1 MTQIN
6 RRNFNLSVLSG
17 AALVAGCGNGIGSG
31 NPEAIDNQVQATLE
45 DMFQNY
51 PDTQDL
57 AAKST
62 GMLVMPLI
70 TKIGLV
76 FPGGSFGQGALII
89 NSTVVDY
96 YSAASGSIG
105 LQFGGQQS
113 THVLFFM
120 TEDALA
126 GFRRSPGWVGSM
138 DVEYATPERGKSV
151 RAQTLTSLAPV
162 IGVVFAQSG
171 LRLGATLE
179 GTKYSR
185 IIP

>member
-57 AAKST
+57 AAKSN
-62 GMLVMPLI
+62 GMLVMPLV
-70 TKIGLV
+70 TKAGFLL
-76 FPGGSFGQGALII
+76 GGSFGRGALVI
-89 NSTVVDY
+89 NNTVVDY
-96 YSAASGSIG
+96 YSATSGNFG
-105 LQFGGQQS
+105 LQIGGQQFA
-113 THVLFFM
+113 HVLFFM

-162 IGVVFAQSG
+162 IGVVLAQSG

>member
-6 RRNFNLSVLSG
+6 RRNFNFSILS
-17 AALVAGCGNGIGSG
+17 AATLVAGCGNGIGSG
-31 NPEAIDNQVQATLE
+31 NPEVIDGQVQATLE

-57 AAKST
+57 AAKSN
-62 GMLVMPLI
+62 GMLVMPLV
-70 TKIGLV
+70 TKGGFLL
-76 FPGGSFGQGALII
+76 GGSFGRGALLI
-89 NSTVVDY
+89 NNAVVDY
-96 YSAASGSIG
+96 YSATSGNVG
-105 LQFGGQQS
+105 LQIGGQQFA
-113 THVLFFM
+113 HVLFFM

-126 GFRRSPGWVGSM
+126 GFRRSPGWVGGA

>member
-57 AAKST
+57 AAKSN
-62 GMLVMPLI
+62 GMLVMPLV
-70 TKIGLV
+70 TKAGFLL
-76 FPGGSFGQGALII
+76 GGSFGRGALVI
-89 NSTVVDY
+89 NNTVVDY
-96 YSAASGSIG
+96 YSATSGNFG
-105 LQFGGQQS
+105 LQIGGQQFA
-113 THVLFFM
+113 HVLFFM

-126 GFRRSPGWVGSM
+126 GFRRSPGWVGGAG
-138 DVEYATPERGKSV
+138 VEYATPERGKSV

>member
-1 MTQIN
+1 MRSHNIY
-6 RRNFNLSVLSG
+6 NLLIVFFALSG
-17 AALVAGCGNGIGSG
+17 IVSCSNGIGS
-31 NPEAIDNQVQATLE
+31 NNTPKMDARVEATLSA
-45 DMFQNY
+45 MFETY
-51 PDTQDL
+51 PGTQQL
-57 AAKST
+57 AEKSS
-62 GMLVMPLI
+62 GMLVMPL
-70 TKIGLV
+70 TTEAGFGL
-76 FPGGSFGQGALII
+76 GAGFGRGALRI
-89 NSTVVDY
+89 NDANVDY
-96 YSAASGSIG
+96 YSAVSASIG
-105 LQFGGQQS
+105 FQIGSQQYS
-113 THVLFFM
+113 HVLFFM

-126 GFRRSPGWVGSM
+126 GFRRSPGWVGGA

>member
-1 MTQIN
+1 MIN
-6 RRNFNLSVLSG
+6 N
-17 AALVAGCGNGIGSG
+17 
-31 NPEAIDNQVQATLE
+31 
-45 DMFQNY
+45 
-51 PDTQDL
+51 
-57 AAKST
+57 
-62 GMLVMPLI
+62 
-70 TKIGLV
+70 
-76 FPGGSFGQGALII
+76 
-89 NSTVVDY
+89 TVVDY
-96 YSAASGSIG
+96 YSATSGNFG
-105 LQFGGQQS
+105 LQIGGQQFA
-113 THVLFFM
+113 HVLFFM

-126 GFRRSPGWVGSM
+126 GFRRSTGWVGGA

>member
-62 GMLVMPLI
+62 GMLVMPLV
-70 TKIGLV
+70 TKSRARFSRWAV
-76 FPGGSFGQGALII
+76 FGP
-89 NSTVVDY
+89 
-96 YSAASGSIG
+96 
-105 LQFGGQQS
+105 
-113 THVLFFM
+113 
-120 TEDALA
+120 
-126 GFRRSPGWVGSM
+126 RSVG
-138 DVEYATPERGKSV
+138 D
-151 RAQTLTSLAPV
+151 Q
-162 IGVVFAQSG
+162 
-171 LRLGATLE
+171 
-179 GTKYSR
+179 
-185 IIP
+185 